1 MRDMRRVEIFDTTLR
16 DGEQS
21 PGISLSVEE
30 KLEVAQQL
38 ARLNVDVIEAG
49 FPITS
54 EGDFESVSR
63 IAAEVK
69 GPTIAGLAR
78 IHEQDIERAWEAVQ
92 WSSRPRIHT
101 FVGTSDLH
109 IEHQMRS
116 DREDILKRA
125 GEAVRFAKNLCEN
138 VEFSPMDATRTDIGY
153 LAEVVAAAV
162 EASAD
167 VVNIAD
173 TVGYT
178 TPVEFAAFL
187 KELQERVPA
196 LSDRVLSVHCHDDL
210 GMAVANSLAGVEV
223 GARQIEVAVNGIGER
238 AGNASLEEVVMAL
251 TTRRDHYG
259 VEVGVETR
267 QLANTSRM
275 VSNMT
280 GYEVPP
286 NKAVVGRNA
295 FLHESGIHQDGVLKD
310 RRTFEIMTK
319 EDIGLEGTNI
329 FLGKHSGRH
338 ALKDALEELGYY
350 VEGDVL
356 KRAFT
361 RFKEIADHK
370 KTVTAADLEA
380 IAADEVGSFE
390 GKFVL
395 ESFRVVAATGR
406 QSRAAVTISHAEQGT
421 FEAEAEGEGPVD
433 AVFRAIDA
441 ATNIKGRLTD
451 FRIDAVTGGKDA
463 LGEVRVSVE
472 FGGGDYAGRGLSQDV
487 VEAAA
492 RAYVR
497 AVNVYTAGVVGARWD
512 AQVAPWPPRGDGG
525 PRFQVTN
532 AWTRRCPSATLH
544 GWPERPQRFEAI
556 SRGATERSDG
566 YSPSSLQGSWHT
578 WWPARTGIERRATT
592 HAPIRL
598 DSPTSPV
605 RSSLLPLCCRKSYPP
620 CSGRAPRPRCPLP
633 SGTSWHT
640 PSYSGGRW

>member
-1 MRDMRRVEIFDTTLR
+1 MRRVQIFDTTLR

-30 KLEVAQQL
+30 KLEIAFQL
-38 ARLNVDVIEAG
+38 ARLKVDIIEAG

-69 GPTIAGLAR
+69 GPAIAGLAR
-78 IHEQDIERAWEAVQ
+78 IHAADIERAWEAVK
-92 WSSRPRIHT
+92 WSNKPRIHT

-109 IEHQMRS
+109 IEYQMRS
-116 DREDILKRA
+116 DKKGILRLA
-125 GEAVRFAKNLCEN
+125 EEAVSFAKDLCPE
-138 VEFSPMDATRTDIGY
+138 VEFSPMDATRTEIGY

-162 EASAD
+162 DAGAD
-167 VVNIAD
+167 VINIAD

-178 TPVEFAAFL
+178 TPVEFSAFL
-187 KELQERVPA
+187 RELQERVP
-196 LSDRVLSVHCHDDL
+196 LLNERVLSVHCHDDL
-210 GMAVANSLAGVEV
+210 GLAVANSLAGVQI
-223 GARQIEVAVNGIGER
+223 GARQVEVAVNGLGER

-251 TTRRDHYG
+251 ITRKDHYE
-259 VEVGVETR
+259 VEVGVNTG
-267 QLANTSRM
+267 QLANTSRL

-310 RRTFEIMTK
+310 RRTFEIMTPK
-319 EDIGLEGTNI
+319 DIGLEGTNI

-338 ALKDALEELGYY
+338 ALKDALEELGYIL
-350 VEGDVL
+350 EGETL

-370 KTVTAADLEA
+370 RIITAADLEA
-380 IAADEVGSFE
+380 IAADELGSFE

-395 ESFRVVAATGR
+395 DSFRVVAATGR
-406 QSRAAVTISHAEQGT
+406 QSRAAVTISHSEHGT

-441 ATNIKGRLTD
+441 ATGIKGRLTD

-472 FGGGDYAGRGLSQDV
+472 FEGQEYAGRGLSQDV

-497 AVNVYTAGVVGARWD
+497 AVNVYTAGRVKATW
-512 AQVAPWPPRGDGG
+512 VAP
-525 PRFQVTN
+525 
-532 AWTRRCPSATLH
+532 
-544 GWPERPQRFEAI
+544 
-556 SRGATERSDG
+556 
-566 YSPSSLQGSWHT
+566 
-578 WWPARTGIERRATT
+578 
-592 HAPIRL
+592 
-598 DSPTSPV
+598 
-605 RSSLLPLCCRKSYPP
+605 
-620 CSGRAPRPRCPLP
+620 
-633 SGTSWHT
+633 
-640 PSYSGGRW
+640 

>member
-1 MRDMRRVEIFDTTLR
+1 MRRIQIFDTTLR

-30 KLEVAQQL
+30 KVEIAHQL
-38 ARLNVDVIEAG
+38 ARLKVDVIEAG

-63 IAAEVK
+63 IASEVK

-78 IHEQDIERAWEAVQ
+78 IHEQDIERAWEAVR
-92 WSSRPRIHT
+92 WSQNPRIHT

-116 DREDILKRA
+116 NAEDILQRA
-125 GEAVRFAKNLCEN
+125 GEAVRFAKSLCPN
-138 VEFSPMDATRTDIGY
+138 VEFSPMDATRTEIGY

-162 EASAD
+162 EAGAD
-167 VVNIAD
+167 VVNIPD

-178 TPVEFAAFL
+178 TPVEFSVFL
-187 KELQERVPA
+187 QELQERVPG
-196 LSDRVLSVHCHDDL
+196 LKERVLSVHCHDDL
-210 GMAVANSLAGVEV
+210 GLAVANSLAGVQV
-223 GARQIEVAVNGIGER
+223 GAGQVEVAVNGIGER
-238 AGNASLEEVVMAL
+238 AGNASLEEIVMAL
-251 TTRRDHYG
+251 VTRGDHYNA
-259 VEVGVETR
+259 EVGVETR

-275 VSNMT
+275 ISNIT

-310 RRTFEIMTK
+310 RRTFEIMMPK
-319 EDIGLEGTNI
+319 DIGLEGTNI

-338 ALKDALEELGYY
+338 ALKDALEELGYIL
-350 VEGDVL
+350 EGEVL
-356 KRAFT
+356 KRAFL

-370 KTVTAADLEA
+370 KAVTAADLEA

-406 QSRAAVTISHAEQGT
+406 QSRAAVTISHAERGT

-441 ATNIKGRLTD
+441 ATSIKGRLTD

-472 FGGGDYAGRGLSQDV
+472 LEDQEYAGRGLSQDV

-497 AVNVYTAGVVGARWD
+497 AVNVYTAGNVGATRVST
-512 AQVAPWPPRGDGG
+512 VAP
-525 PRFQVTN
+525 
-532 AWTRRCPSATLH
+532 
-544 GWPERPQRFEAI
+544 
-556 SRGATERSDG
+556 
-566 YSPSSLQGSWHT
+566 
-578 WWPARTGIERRATT
+578 
-592 HAPIRL
+592 
-598 DSPTSPV
+598 
-605 RSSLLPLCCRKSYPP
+605 
-620 CSGRAPRPRCPLP
+620 
-633 SGTSWHT
+633 
-640 PSYSGGRW
+640 

>member
-1 MRDMRRVEIFDTTLR
+1 MRRIQIFDTTLR

-30 KLEVAQQL
+30 KVEIAHQL
-38 ARLNVDVIEAG
+38 ARLKVDVIEAG
-49 FPITS
+49 FPTTS

-63 IAAEVK
+63 IASEVK

-78 IHEQDIERAWEAVQ
+78 IHEQDIERAWEAVR
-92 WSSRPRIHT
+92 WSQNPRIHT

-116 DREDILKRA
+116 NPEEILQRA
-125 GEAVRFAKNLCEN
+125 GEAVRFAKSLCLN
-138 VEFSPMDATRTDIGY
+138 VEFSPMDATRTEIGY
-153 LAEVVAAAV
+153 LTEVVAAAV
-162 EASAD
+162 EAGAD
-167 VVNIAD
+167 VVNIPD

-178 TPVEFAAFL
+178 TPVEFSVFL
-187 KELQERVPA
+187 QELQEQVPG
-196 LSDRVLSVHCHDDL
+196 LKERVLSVHCHDDL
-210 GMAVANSLAGVEV
+210 GLAVANSLAGVQV
-223 GARQIEVAVNGIGER
+223 GAGQVEVAVNGIGER
-238 AGNASLEEVVMAL
+238 AGNASLEEIVMAIV
-251 TTRRDHYG
+251 TRGDHYNA
-259 VEVGVETR
+259 EVGVETR

-275 VSNMT
+275 ISNIT

-310 RRTFEIMTK
+310 RRTFEIMLPK
-319 EDIGLEGTNI
+319 DIGLEGTNI

-338 ALKDALEELGYY
+338 ALKDALEELGYTL
-350 VEGDVL
+350 EGEVL
-356 KRAFT
+356 KRAFL

-370 KTVTAADLEA
+370 KAVTAADLEA

-406 QSRAAVTISHAEQGT
+406 QSRAAVTISHAERGT

-441 ATNIKGRLTD
+441 ATGIKGRLTD

-472 FGGGDYAGRGLSQDV
+472 FEDQEYAGRGLSQDV

-497 AVNVYTAGVVGARWD
+497 AVNVYTAGNVGATRVST
-512 AQVAPWPPRGDGG
+512 VAP
-525 PRFQVTN
+525 
-532 AWTRRCPSATLH
+532 
-544 GWPERPQRFEAI
+544 
-556 SRGATERSDG
+556 
-566 YSPSSLQGSWHT
+566 
-578 WWPARTGIERRATT
+578 
-592 HAPIRL
+592 
-598 DSPTSPV
+598 
-605 RSSLLPLCCRKSYPP
+605 
-620 CSGRAPRPRCPLP
+620 
-633 SGTSWHT
+633 
-640 PSYSGGRW
+640 

>member
-1 MRDMRRVEIFDTTLR
+1 MRQVQIFDTTLR

-30 KLEVAQQL
+30 KVEVARQL
-38 ARLNVDVIEAG
+38 ARLRVDVIEAG

-69 GPTIAGLAR
+69 GPRVAGLAR
-78 IHEQDIERAWEAVQ
+78 IHEADIRRAWEAVQ
-92 WSSRPRIHT
+92 WSERPRIHT

-125 GEAVRFAKNLCEN
+125 GEAVAFAKSLCAEPGD

-153 LAEVVAAAV
+153 LSEVVAAAV
-162 EASAD
+162 EAGAD

-187 KELQERVPA
+187 KELQERVPG
-196 LSDRVLSVHCHDDL
+196 LGERVLSVHCHDDL

-251 TTRRDHYG
+251 ATRKDFYG
-259 VEVGVETR
+259 VEVGVQTR
-267 QLANTSRM
+267 QLANTSRL
-275 VSNMT
+275 VSNIT

-286 NKAVVGRNA
+286 NKAIVGRNA

-338 ALKDALEELGYY
+338 ALKDALGELGYTL
-350 VEGDVL
+350 EGEVL
-356 KRAFT
+356 RRAFE

-406 QSRAAVTISHAEQGT
+406 QSRAAATISHEDQGT

-472 FGGGDYAGRGLSQDV
+472 FEGREYAGRGLSQDV

-497 AVNVYTAGVVGARWD
+497 AVNVYTAGRVGATWV
-512 AQVAPWPPRGDGG
+512 AQP
-525 PRFQVTN
+525 
-532 AWTRRCPSATLH
+532 
-544 GWPERPQRFEAI
+544 
-556 SRGATERSDG
+556 
-566 YSPSSLQGSWHT
+566 
-578 WWPARTGIERRATT
+578 
-592 HAPIRL
+592 
-598 DSPTSPV
+598 
-605 RSSLLPLCCRKSYPP
+605 
-620 CSGRAPRPRCPLP
+620 
-633 SGTSWHT
+633 
-640 PSYSGGRW
+640 

>member
-1 MRDMRRVEIFDTTLR
+1 MRRVQIFDTTLR

-30 KLEVAQQL
+30 KVEIAHQL
-38 ARLNVDVIEAG
+38 ARLEVDVIEAG

-63 IAAEVK
+63 IASEVR
-69 GPTIAGLAR
+69 GPIIAGLAR
-78 IHEQDIERAWEAVQ
+78 IHEQDIERAFEAVQ
-92 WSSRPRIHT
+92 WSQRPRIHT

-116 DREDILKRA
+116 NQEEILTRA
-125 GEAVRFAKNLCEN
+125 AEGVTFAKSLCEN

-162 EASAD
+162 EAGAD

-178 TPVEFAAFL
+178 TPVEFSAFL
-187 KELQERVPA
+187 KELRERVLTLA
-196 LSDRVLSVHCHDDL
+196 ERILSVHCHDDL
-210 GMAVANSLAGVEV
+210 GLAVANSLAGVEV
-223 GARQIEVAVNGIGER
+223 GASQIEVAVNGIGER

-251 TTRRDHYG
+251 VTRQDHYD
-259 VEVGVETR
+259 VTVGVETR
-267 QLANTSRM
+267 QLANTSRL

-338 ALKDALEELGYY
+338 ALKDALEELGYTL
-350 VEGDVL
+350 EGEVL
-356 KRAFT
+356 RRAFV

-380 IAADEVGSFE
+380 IAADEVGAFE

-406 QSRAAVTISHAEQGT
+406 QSRAAVTISHAERGT

-433 AVFRAIDA
+433 AVFRAIDS
-441 ATNIKGRLTD
+441 ATGIQGRLTD

-472 FGGGDYAGRGLSQDV
+472 FEGTEYAGRGLSQDV

-497 AVNVYTAGVVGARWD
+497 AVNVYTAGGVKTAW
-512 AQVAPWPPRGDGG
+512 VAP
-525 PRFQVTN
+525 
-532 AWTRRCPSATLH
+532 
-544 GWPERPQRFEAI
+544 
-556 SRGATERSDG
+556 
-566 YSPSSLQGSWHT
+566 
-578 WWPARTGIERRATT
+578 
-592 HAPIRL
+592 
-598 DSPTSPV
+598 
-605 RSSLLPLCCRKSYPP
+605 
-620 CSGRAPRPRCPLP
+620 
-633 SGTSWHT
+633 
-640 PSYSGGRW
+640 

>member
-1 MRDMRRVEIFDTTLR
+1 MRDMGRVQIFDTTLR

-30 KLEVAQQL
+30 KLEIAHQL
-38 ARLNVDVIEAG
+38 ARLKVDVIEAG

-78 IHEQDIERAWEAVQ
+78 IHDQDIERAWEAVQ
-92 WSSRPRIHT
+92 WSSNPRIHT

-116 DREDILKRA
+116 NREEILARA
-125 GEAVRFAKNLCEN
+125 GEAVRFAKSLCEN
-138 VEFSPMDATRTDIGY
+138 IEFSPMDATRTDIGY
-153 LAEVVAAAV
+153 LAEVVGAAV
-162 EASAD
+162 EAGAD

-178 TPVEFAAFL
+178 TPVEFSAFL
-187 KELQERVPA
+187 RELQERVPD
-196 LSDRVLSVHCHDDL
+196 LTDRALSVHCHDDL
-210 GMAVANSLAGVEV
+210 GLAVANSLAGVQA
-223 GARQIEVAVNGIGER
+223 GATQVEVAVNGIGER

-251 TTRRDHYG
+251 VTRRDHYG
-259 VEVGVETR
+259 VEVGVETS

-280 GYEVPP
+280 GYDVPP

-338 ALKDALEELGYY
+338 ALKDALEELGYTL
-350 VEGDVL
+350 EGEL
-356 KRAFT
+356 LRRAFV
-361 RFKEIADHK
+361 RFKQIADHK

-380 IAADEVGSFE
+380 IAADEMGFFE

-406 QSRAAVTISHAEQGT
+406 QSRSAVSISHAERGT

-433 AVFRAIDA
+433 AVFRAIDS
-441 ATNIKGRLTD
+441 ATGIRGRLTD

-472 FGGGDYAGRGLSQDV
+472 FEGREYAGRGLSQDV

-497 AVNVYTAGVVGARWD
+497 AVNVYTAGGVKAPWEESK
-512 AQVAPWPPRGDGG
+512 VAP
-525 PRFQVTN
+525 
-532 AWTRRCPSATLH
+532 
-544 GWPERPQRFEAI
+544 
-556 SRGATERSDG
+556 
-566 YSPSSLQGSWHT
+566 
-578 WWPARTGIERRATT
+578 
-592 HAPIRL
+592 
-598 DSPTSPV
+598 
-605 RSSLLPLCCRKSYPP
+605 
-620 CSGRAPRPRCPLP
+620 
-633 SGTSWHT
+633 
-640 PSYSGGRW
+640 

>member
-1 MRDMRRVEIFDTTLR
+1 MGYVQIFDTTLR

-21 PGISLSVEE
+21 PGINLSVEE
-30 KLEVAQQL
+30 KVDVARQL
-38 ARLNVDVIEAG
+38 ARLKVDVIEAG

-78 IHEQDIERAWEAVQ
+78 VYTEDIERAWEAVK
-92 WSSRPRIHT
+92 WAERPRIHT

-116 DREDILKRA
+116 NRDEVLKWARQ
-125 GEAVRFAKNLCEN
+125 GVELSKSLSPE

-162 EASAD
+162 EAGAD
-167 VVNIAD
+167 VINVAD

-178 TPVEFAAFL
+178 TPVEFARFL
-187 KELQERVPA
+187 TELQERVPE
-196 LSDRVLSVHCHDDL
+196 LRERILSVHCHDDL

-251 TTRRDHYG
+251 KTRGDFYG
-259 VEVGVETR
+259 TEVGVDTR
-267 QLANTSRM
+267 QLANTSRL
-275 VSNMT
+275 VSNLT

-319 EDIGLEGTNI
+319 EDIGVEGSNI

-338 ALKDALEELGYY
+338 ALKEALGELGYTL
-350 VEGDVL
+350 EGDVL
-356 KRAFT
+356 KRAFR
-361 RFKEIADHK
+361 RFKEIADTK

-390 GKFVL
+390 GRFVF

-406 QSRAAVTISHAEQGT
+406 QSRAAVTISHADHGS

-433 AVFRAIDA
+433 AVFKAIDA

-463 LGEVRVSVE
+463 LGEVRVQVE
-472 FGGGDYAGRGLSQDV
+472 FEGNEYSGRGLSQDV
-487 VEAAA
+487 VDAAA

-497 AVNVYTAGVVGARWD
+497 AVNVYTSGALKT
-512 AQVAPWPPRGDGG
+512 PKTP
-525 PRFQVTN
+525 VT
-532 AWTRRCPSATLH
+532 P
-544 GWPERPQRFEAI
+544 
-556 SRGATERSDG
+556 
-566 YSPSSLQGSWHT
+566 
-578 WWPARTGIERRATT
+578 
-592 HAPIRL
+592 
-598 DSPTSPV
+598 
-605 RSSLLPLCCRKSYPP
+605 
-620 CSGRAPRPRCPLP
+620 
-633 SGTSWHT
+633 
-640 PSYSGGRW
+640 

>member
-1 MRDMRRVEIFDTTLR
+1 MRNVQIFDTTLR

-30 KLEVAQQL
+30 KVEIAHHL
-38 ARLNVDVIEAG
+38 ARLKVDVIEAG

-69 GPTIAGLAR
+69 GPTIAGLSR
-78 IHEQDIERAWEAVQ
+78 IHRMDIERAWEAVK
-92 WSSRPRIHT
+92 WSGRPRIHT

-116 DREDILKRA
+116 NKEDILA
-125 GEAVRFAKNLCEN
+125 GAEEAVRFAKSLCPQ
-138 VEFSPMDATRTDIGY
+138 VEFSPMDATRTEIGY

-162 EASAD
+162 EAGAD
-167 VVNIAD
+167 VINIAD

-178 TPVEFAAFL
+178 TPAEFSAFL
-187 KELQERVPA
+187 RELQERVPG
-196 LSDRVLSVHCHDDL
+196 LKDRVLSVHCHDDL
-210 GMAVANSLAGVEV
+210 GLAVANSLAGVQA
-223 GARQIEVAVNGIGER
+223 GAGQIEVAVNGIGER
-238 AGNASLEEVVMAL
+238 AGNASLEEIVMAL
-251 TTRRDHYG
+251 VTRGDHYD
-259 VEVGVETR
+259 VEVGVETS

-275 VSNMT
+275 ISNIT

-310 RRTFEIMTK
+310 RRTFEIMTPK
-319 EDIGLEGTNI
+319 DIGLEGTNI

-338 ALKDALEELGYY
+338 ALKDALEELGYTL
-350 VEGDVL
+350 EGEVL
-356 KRAFT
+356 RRAFA

-395 ESFRVVAATGR
+395 DSFRVVAATGR
-406 QSRAAVTISHAEQGT
+406 QSRAAVTISHAEHGT

-472 FGGGDYAGRGLSQDV
+472 FEGQEYAGRGLSQDV

-497 AVNVYTAGVVGARWD
+497 AVNVYTVGMVGATRVST
-512 AQVAPWPPRGDGG
+512 VAP
-525 PRFQVTN
+525 
-532 AWTRRCPSATLH
+532 
-544 GWPERPQRFEAI
+544 
-556 SRGATERSDG
+556 
-566 YSPSSLQGSWHT
+566 
-578 WWPARTGIERRATT
+578 
-592 HAPIRL
+592 
-598 DSPTSPV
+598 
-605 RSSLLPLCCRKSYPP
+605 
-620 CSGRAPRPRCPLP
+620 
-633 SGTSWHT
+633 
-640 PSYSGGRW
+640 

>member
-1 MRDMRRVEIFDTTLR
+1 MRQVQIFDTTLR

-30 KLEVAQQL
+30 KVEIARQL
-38 ARLNVDVIEAG
+38 GRLRVDVIEAG

-63 IAAEVK
+63 IATEVK
-69 GPTIAGLAR
+69 GPTITGLAR
-78 IHEQDIERAWEAVQ
+78 IHQADIERAWEAVK
-92 WSSRPRIHT
+92 WSEKPRIHT

-116 DREDILKRA
+116 NQKDILAGA
-125 GEAVRFAKNLCEN
+125 GEAVRFAKSLCPD

-153 LAEVVAAAV
+153 LADIVAAAV
-162 EASAD
+162 EAGAD
-167 VVNIAD
+167 VINIAD

-178 TPVEFAAFL
+178 TPIEFSEFL
-187 KELQERVPA
+187 RELQERVPQ
-196 LSDRVLSVHCHDDL
+196 LGERILSVHCHDDL
-210 GMAVANSLAGVEV
+210 GLAVANSLAGVQV
-223 GARQIEVAVNGIGER
+223 GAGQVEVAVNGIGER

-251 TTRRDHYG
+251 VTRGDHYDAK
-259 VEVGVETR
+259 VGVETR
-267 QLANTSRM
+267 QIANTSRL

-310 RRTFEIMTK
+310 RRTFEIMQQK
-319 EDIGLEGTNI
+319 DIGLEGTNI

-338 ALKDALEELGYY
+338 ALKEALEELGYT
-350 VEGDVL
+350 VEGEVL
-356 KRAFT
+356 KRAFV
-361 RFKEIADHK
+361 RFKEIADQK
-370 KTVTAADLEA
+370 KTVTVADLEA

-395 ESFRVVAATGR
+395 DSFRVVAATGR
-406 QSRAAVTISHAEQGT
+406 QSRAAVAISHAEHGI
-421 FEAEAEGEGPVD
+421 FEAEAEGDGPVD
-433 AVFRAIDA
+433 AVFRAVDA

-472 FGGGDYAGRGLSQDV
+472 FEGNEYAGRGLSQDV

-497 AVNVYTAGVVGARWD
+497 AVNVYTAGRVEAEW
-512 AQVAPWPPRGDGG
+512 
-525 PRFQVTN
+525 VT
-532 AWTRRCPSATLH
+532 
-544 GWPERPQRFEAI
+544 
-556 SRGATERSDG
+556 
-566 YSPSSLQGSWHT
+566 
-578 WWPARTGIERRATT
+578 
-592 HAPIRL
+592 
-598 DSPTSPV
+598 
-605 RSSLLPLCCRKSYPP
+605 
-620 CSGRAPRPRCPLP
+620 
-633 SGTSWHT
+633 T
-640 PSYSGGRW
+640 P

>member
-1 MRDMRRVEIFDTTLR
+1 MRRIQIFDTTLR

-30 KLEVAQQL
+30 KVEIAHQL
-38 ARLNVDVIEAG
+38 ARLKVDVIEAG

-63 IAAEVK
+63 IASEVK

-78 IHEQDIERAWEAVQ
+78 IHQQDIERAWEAVR
-92 WSSRPRIHT
+92 WSQNPRIHT

-116 DREDILKRA
+116 NPEEILQRA
-125 GEAVRFAKNLCEN
+125 GEAVRFAKSLCPN
-138 VEFSPMDATRTDIGY
+138 VEFSPMDATRTEIGY
-153 LAEVVAAAV
+153 LTEVVAAAV
-162 EASAD
+162 EAGAD
-167 VVNIAD
+167 VVNIPD

-178 TPVEFAAFL
+178 TPVEFSVFL
-187 KELQERVPA
+187 QELQERVPG
-196 LSDRVLSVHCHDDL
+196 LKERVLSVHCHDDL
-210 GMAVANSLAGVEV
+210 GLAVANSLAGVQV
-223 GARQIEVAVNGIGER
+223 GAGQVEVAVNGIGER
-238 AGNASLEEVVMAL
+238 AGNASLEEIVMAL
-251 TTRRDHYG
+251 VTRGDHYNA
-259 VEVGVETR
+259 EVGVETR

-275 VSNMT
+275 ISNIT

-310 RRTFEIMTK
+310 RRTFEIMLPK
-319 EDIGLEGTNI
+319 DIGLEGTNI

-338 ALKDALEELGYY
+338 ALKDALEELGYTL
-350 VEGDVL
+350 EGEVL
-356 KRAFT
+356 KRAFL

-370 KTVTAADLEA
+370 KAVTAADLEA

-406 QSRAAVTISHAEQGT
+406 QSRAAVTISHAERGT

-441 ATNIKGRLTD
+441 ATGIKGRLTD

-472 FGGGDYAGRGLSQDV
+472 FEDQEYAGRGLSQDV

-497 AVNVYTAGVVGARWD
+497 AVNVYTAGNVGATRVST
-512 AQVAPWPPRGDGG
+512 VAP
-525 PRFQVTN
+525 
-532 AWTRRCPSATLH
+532 
-544 GWPERPQRFEAI
+544 
-556 SRGATERSDG
+556 
-566 YSPSSLQGSWHT
+566 
-578 WWPARTGIERRATT
+578 
-592 HAPIRL
+592 
-598 DSPTSPV
+598 
-605 RSSLLPLCCRKSYPP
+605 
-620 CSGRAPRPRCPLP
+620 
-633 SGTSWHT
+633 
-640 PSYSGGRW
+640 

>member
-1 MRDMRRVEIFDTTLR
+1 MRRVQIFDTTLR

-30 KLEVAQQL
+30 KLEIAFQL
-38 ARLNVDVIEAG
+38 ARLKVDIIEAG

-69 GPTIAGLAR
+69 GPAIAGLAR
-78 IHEQDIERAWEAVQ
+78 IHPADIERAWEAVK
-92 WSSRPRIHT
+92 WSNKPRIHT

-109 IEHQMRS
+109 IEYQMRS
-116 DREDILKRA
+116 DKEEIFRLA
-125 GEAVRFAKNLCEN
+125 GEAVSFAKDLCPE

-162 EASAD
+162 DAGAD
-167 VVNIAD
+167 VINIPD

-178 TPVEFAAFL
+178 TPAEFSAFL
-187 KELQERVPA
+187 RELQERVP
-196 LSDRVLSVHCHDDL
+196 LLNERVLSVHCHDDL
-210 GMAVANSLAGVEV
+210 GLAVANSLAGVQI
-223 GARQIEVAVNGIGER
+223 GARQVEVAVNGLGER

-251 TTRRDHYG
+251 ITRKDHYE
-259 VEVGVETR
+259 VEVGVHTG
-267 QLANTSRM
+267 QLANTSRL
-275 VSNMT
+275 VSNMS

-310 RRTFEIMTK
+310 RRTFEIMTPK
-319 EDIGLEGTNI
+319 DIGLEGTNI

-338 ALKDALEELGYY
+338 ALKDALEELGYIL
-350 VEGDVL
+350 EGETL

-370 KTVTAADLEA
+370 RIITAADLEA
-380 IAADEVGSFE
+380 IAADELGSFE

-395 ESFRVVAATGR
+395 DSFRVVAATGR
-406 QSRAAVTISHAEQGT
+406 QSRAAVTISHAEHGT

-441 ATNIKGRLTD
+441 ATGIKGRLTD

-472 FGGGDYAGRGLSQDV
+472 FEGQEYAGRGLSQDV

-497 AVNVYTAGVVGARWD
+497 AVNVYTAGRVKATW
-512 AQVAPWPPRGDGG
+512 VAP
-525 PRFQVTN
+525 
-532 AWTRRCPSATLH
+532 
-544 GWPERPQRFEAI
+544 
-556 SRGATERSDG
+556 
-566 YSPSSLQGSWHT
+566 
-578 WWPARTGIERRATT
+578 
-592 HAPIRL
+592 
-598 DSPTSPV
+598 
-605 RSSLLPLCCRKSYPP
+605 
-620 CSGRAPRPRCPLP
+620 
-633 SGTSWHT
+633 
-640 PSYSGGRW
+640 

>member
-1 MRDMRRVEIFDTTLR
+1 MRNVQIFDTTLR

-30 KLEVAQQL
+30 KVEIAHQL
-38 ARLNVDVIEAG
+38 ARLKVDVIEAG

-69 GPTIAGLAR
+69 GPTIAGLSR
-78 IHEQDIERAWEAVQ
+78 IHRMDIERAWEAVK
-92 WSSRPRIHT
+92 WSGRPRIHT

-116 DREDILKRA
+116 NQEDILA
-125 GEAVRFAKNLCEN
+125 GAEEAVRFAKSLCPQ
-138 VEFSPMDATRTDIGY
+138 VEFSPMDATRTEIGY
-153 LAEVVAAAV
+153 LAEVVAVAV
-162 EASAD
+162 EAGAD
-167 VVNIAD
+167 VINIAD

-178 TPVEFAAFL
+178 TPMEFSAFL
-187 KELQERVPA
+187 RELQERVPG
-196 LSDRVLSVHCHDDL
+196 LKDRVLSVHCHDDL
-210 GMAVANSLAGVEV
+210 GLAVANSLAGVQA
-223 GARQIEVAVNGIGER
+223 GAGQIEVAVNGIGER
-238 AGNASLEEVVMAL
+238 AGNASLEEIVMAL
-251 TTRRDHYG
+251 VTRGDHYD
-259 VEVGVETR
+259 VEVGVETS

-275 VSNMT
+275 ISNIT

-310 RRTFEIMTK
+310 RRTFEIMAPK
-319 EDIGLEGTNI
+319 DIGLEGTNI

-338 ALKDALEELGYY
+338 ALKDALEELGYTL
-350 VEGDVL
+350 EGEVL
-356 KRAFT
+356 KRAFA

-395 ESFRVVAATGR
+395 DSFRVVAATGR
-406 QSRAAVTISHAEQGT
+406 QSRAAVTISHAEHGT

-472 FGGGDYAGRGLSQDV
+472 FEGQEYAGRGLSQDV

-497 AVNVYTAGVVGARWD
+497 AVNVYTAGMVGATRVST
-512 AQVAPWPPRGDGG
+512 VAP
-525 PRFQVTN
+525 
-532 AWTRRCPSATLH
+532 
-544 GWPERPQRFEAI
+544 
-556 SRGATERSDG
+556 
-566 YSPSSLQGSWHT
+566 
-578 WWPARTGIERRATT
+578 
-592 HAPIRL
+592 
-598 DSPTSPV
+598 
-605 RSSLLPLCCRKSYPP
+605 
-620 CSGRAPRPRCPLP
+620 
-633 SGTSWHT
+633 
-640 PSYSGGRW
+640 

>member
-1 MRDMRRVEIFDTTLR
+1 MRNVQIFDTTLR

-30 KLEVAQQL
+30 KVEIAYQL
-38 ARLNVDVIEAG
+38 ARLKVDVIEAG

-69 GPTIAGLAR
+69 GPTITGLSR
-78 IHEQDIERAWEAVQ
+78 IHQQDIERAWEAVK
-92 WSSRPRIHT
+92 WSAKPRIHT

-116 DREDILKRA
+116 NQEEILA
-125 GEAVRFAKNLCEN
+125 GAEEAVRFAKSLCPE
-138 VEFSPMDATRTDIGY
+138 VEFSPMDATRTEISY

-162 EASAD
+162 EAGAD
-167 VVNIAD
+167 VINIAD

-178 TPVEFAAFL
+178 IPVEFSAFL
-187 KELQERVPA
+187 RELQERVPS
-196 LSDRVLSVHCHDDL
+196 LEDRVLSVHCHDDL
-210 GMAVANSLAGVEV
+210 GLAVANSLAGVQA
-223 GARQIEVAVNGIGER
+223 GAGQIEVAVNGIGER
-238 AGNASLEEVVMAL
+238 AGNASLEEIVMAL
-251 TTRRDHYG
+251 VTRRDHYG
-259 VEVGVETR
+259 VEVGVETS

-275 VSNMT
+275 ISNIT

-286 NKAVVGRNA
+286 NKAIVGRNA

-310 RRTFEIMTK
+310 RRTFEIMTPK
-319 EDIGLEGTNI
+319 DIGLEGTNI

-338 ALKDALEELGYY
+338 ALNDALEELGYTL
-350 VEGDVL
+350 EGEVL
-356 KRAFT
+356 KRAFA

-395 ESFRVVAATGR
+395 DSFRVVAATGR
-406 QSRAAVTISHAEQGT
+406 QSRAAVAISHAEHGT

-433 AVFRAIDA
+433 AVFRAIDT

-472 FGGGDYAGRGLSQDV
+472 FEGQEYAGRGLSQDV

-497 AVNVYTAGVVGARWD
+497 AVNVYTAGMVGATRVST
-512 AQVAPWPPRGDGG
+512 VAP
-525 PRFQVTN
+525 
-532 AWTRRCPSATLH
+532 
-544 GWPERPQRFEAI
+544 
-556 SRGATERSDG
+556 
-566 YSPSSLQGSWHT
+566 
-578 WWPARTGIERRATT
+578 
-592 HAPIRL
+592 
-598 DSPTSPV
+598 
-605 RSSLLPLCCRKSYPP
+605 
-620 CSGRAPRPRCPLP
+620 
-633 SGTSWHT
+633 
-640 PSYSGGRW
+640 

>member
-1 MRDMRRVEIFDTTLR
+1 MRRVQIFDTTLR

-30 KLEVAQQL
+30 KVEIALQL
-38 ARLNVDVIEAG
+38 ARLKVDVIEAG

-69 GPTIAGLAR
+69 GPTIAGLSR
-78 IHEQDIERAWEAVQ
+78 IHQMDIER
-92 WSSRPRIHT
+92 
-101 FVGTSDLH
+101 
-109 IEHQMRS
+109 QMRS
-116 DREDILKRA
+116 NQEDILA
-125 GEAVRFAKNLCEN
+125 GAEEAVRFAKSLCPQ
-138 VEFSPMDATRTDIGY
+138 VEFSPMDATRTEIGY

-162 EASAD
+162 EAGAD
-167 VVNIAD
+167 VINIAD

-178 TPVEFAAFL
+178 TPMEFSAFL
-187 KELQERVPA
+187 RELQERVPG
-196 LSDRVLSVHCHDDL
+196 LKDRVLSVHCHDDL
-210 GMAVANSLAGVEV
+210 GLAVANSLAGVQA

-251 TTRRDHYG
+251 VTRRDHYG
-259 VEVGVETR
+259 VEVGVESS

-275 VSNMT
+275 ISNIT

-310 RRTFEIMTK
+310 RRTFEIMTPK
-319 EDIGLEGTNI
+319 DIGLEGTNI

-338 ALKDALEELGYY
+338 ALKDALEELGYTL
-350 VEGDVL
+350 EGEVL

-395 ESFRVVAATGR
+395 DSFRVVAATGR
-406 QSRAAVTISHAEQGT
+406 QSRAAVTISHAEHGT

-433 AVFRAIDA
+433 AVFRAVDA

-472 FGGGDYAGRGLSQDV
+472 FEGNEYGGRGLSQDV

-497 AVNVYTAGVVGARWD
+497 AANVYSAGRVKSEWEAP
-512 AQVAPWPPRGDGG
+512 VAP
-525 PRFQVTN
+525 
-532 AWTRRCPSATLH
+532 
-544 GWPERPQRFEAI
+544 
-556 SRGATERSDG
+556 
-566 YSPSSLQGSWHT
+566 
-578 WWPARTGIERRATT
+578 
-592 HAPIRL
+592 
-598 DSPTSPV
+598 
-605 RSSLLPLCCRKSYPP
+605 
-620 CSGRAPRPRCPLP
+620 
-633 SGTSWHT
+633 
-640 PSYSGGRW
+640 

>member
-1 MRDMRRVEIFDTTLR
+1 MHHVQIFDTTLR

-30 KLEVAQQL
+30 KVEVAYQL

-63 IAAEVK
+63 IAAEVR
-69 GPTIAGLAR
+69 GPTIAGLSR
-78 IHEQDIERAWEAVQ
+78 IHEVDITRAWEAVQ
-92 WSSRPRIHT
+92 WSSKPRIHT

-116 DREDILKRA
+116 DQEEILRLA
-125 GEAVRFAKNLCEN
+125 GEAVRFAKSLCPE
-138 VEFSPMDATRTDIGY
+138 VEFSPMDATRTEIGY
-153 LAEVVAAAV
+153 LTEVVAAAI
-162 EASAD
+162 EAGAD
-167 VVNIAD
+167 VINIAD

-178 TPVEFAAFL
+178 TPVEFSAFL

-196 LSDRVLSVHCHDDL
+196 LRERVLSVHCHDDL
-210 GMAVANSLAGVEV
+210 GLAVANSLAGVQV
-223 GARQIEVAVNGIGER
+223 GAGQIEVAVNGIGER

-251 TTRRDHYG
+251 VTRKDHYG
-259 VEVGVETR
+259 VQIGVETS
-267 QLANTSRM
+267 QLANTSRL

-310 RRTFEIMTK
+310 RRTFEIMTPK
-319 EDIGLEGTNI
+319 DVGLEGTNI

-338 ALKDALEELGYY
+338 ALKDALEDLGYILDG
-350 VEGDVL
+350 EVL
-356 KRAFT
+356 RRAFS

-370 KTVTAADLEA
+370 KVVTAADLEA

-406 QSRAAVTISHAEQGT
+406 QSRAAVTISHAEHGT

-441 ATNIKGRLTD
+441 ATGIQGRLTD

-472 FGGGDYAGRGLSQDV
+472 FEGQEYAGRGLSQDV
-487 VEAAA
+487 VEAAG

-497 AVNVYTAGVVGARWD
+497 AVNVYAVGRLKATW
-512 AQVAPWPPRGDGG
+512 
-525 PRFQVTN
+525 VT
-532 AWTRRCPSATLH
+532 P
-544 GWPERPQRFEAI
+544 
-556 SRGATERSDG
+556 
-566 YSPSSLQGSWHT
+566 
-578 WWPARTGIERRATT
+578 
-592 HAPIRL
+592 
-598 DSPTSPV
+598 
-605 RSSLLPLCCRKSYPP
+605 
-620 CSGRAPRPRCPLP
+620 
-633 SGTSWHT
+633 
-640 PSYSGGRW
+640 

>member
-1 MRDMRRVEIFDTTLR
+1 MRRVQIFDTTLR

-30 KLEVAQQL
+30 KLEIAFQL
-38 ARLNVDVIEAG
+38 ARLKVDIIEAG

-69 GPTIAGLAR
+69 GPAIAGLAR
-78 IHEQDIERAWEAVQ
+78 IHPADIERAWEAVK
-92 WSSRPRIHT
+92 WSNKPRIHT

-109 IEHQMRS
+109 IEYQMRS
-116 DREDILKRA
+116 DKEEILRLA
-125 GEAVRFAKNLCEN
+125 GEAVSFAKDLCPE

-162 EASAD
+162 DAGAD
-167 VVNIAD
+167 VINIPD

-178 TPVEFAAFL
+178 TPVEFSAFL
-187 KELQERVPA
+187 RELQERVP
-196 LSDRVLSVHCHDDL
+196 LLNERVLSVHCHDDL
-210 GMAVANSLAGVEV
+210 GLAVANSLAGVQI
-223 GARQIEVAVNGIGER
+223 GARQVEVAVNGLGER

-251 TTRRDHYG
+251 ITRKDHYE
-259 VEVGVETR
+259 VEVGVHTG
-267 QLANTSRM
+267 QLANTSRL
-275 VSNMT
+275 VSNMS

-310 RRTFEIMTK
+310 RRTFEIMTPK
-319 EDIGLEGTNI
+319 DIGLEGTNI

-338 ALKDALEELGYY
+338 ALKDALEELGYIL
-350 VEGDVL
+350 EGETL

-370 KTVTAADLEA
+370 RIITAADLEA
-380 IAADEVGSFE
+380 IAADELGSFE

-395 ESFRVVAATGR
+395 DSFRVVAATGR
-406 QSRAAVTISHAEQGT
+406 QSRAAVTISHAEHGT

-441 ATNIKGRLTD
+441 ATGIKGRLTD

-472 FGGGDYAGRGLSQDV
+472 FEGQEYAGRGLSQDV

-497 AVNVYTAGVVGARWD
+497 AVNVYTAGRVKATW
-512 AQVAPWPPRGDGG
+512 VAP
-525 PRFQVTN
+525 
-532 AWTRRCPSATLH
+532 
-544 GWPERPQRFEAI
+544 
-556 SRGATERSDG
+556 
-566 YSPSSLQGSWHT
+566 
-578 WWPARTGIERRATT
+578 
-592 HAPIRL
+592 
-598 DSPTSPV
+598 
-605 RSSLLPLCCRKSYPP
+605 
-620 CSGRAPRPRCPLP
+620 
-633 SGTSWHT
+633 
-640 PSYSGGRW
+640 